1 MAILLLVLFWVIV
14 GLAVFAVAMRSGPR
28 RVRDAAAAWRGE
40 RRNLF
45 AVSLLAFVVFGIGL
59 PAVVLATHT
68 GNRTEEGPSGVK
80 LTASEAHG
88 RQLFAKN
95 CATCHTLNAVDAVGK
110 VGPNL
115 DVLRP
120 PAALVI
126 DAVEHGRAR
135 GQGQMPANLLQG
147 SDLRAVAAFV
157 AKVAGR

>member
-1 MAILLLVLFWVIV
+1 MAILLLVLFWVLV

-40 RRNLF
+40 RRSLF
-45 AVSLLAFVVFGIGL
+45 AVSLLTFVVFGIGL

-68 GNRTEEGPSGVK
+68 GNRTKEGPSGVD

-88 RQLFAKN
+88 RQLFIRN
-95 CATCHTLNAVDAVGK
+95 CGVCHTLGAVHAVGK

-115 DVLRP
+115 DILRP
-120 PAALVI
+120 PAGLVR
-126 DAVEHGRAR
+126 DAVQHGRAR
-135 GQGQMPANLLQG
+135 GHGQMPANLLQG
-147 SDLRAVAAFV
+147 DDLRSVAAFV

>member
-1 MAILLLVLFWVIV
+1 MAILLLVLFWLLM

-28 RVRDAAAAWRGE
+28 RVRSAAAAWRGE
-40 RRNLF
+40 RRSLL

-68 GNRTEEGPSGVK
+68 GSRTEQGPSGVS

-88 RQLFAKN
+88 RQLFTRN
-95 CATCHTLNAVDAVGK
+95 CAVCHTLGAVDAVGK

-115 DVLRP
+115 DILRP
-120 PAALVI
+120 PAALVS
-126 DAVEHGRAR
+126 DAVLHGRAR

-147 SDLRAVAAFV
+147 NDLRDVAAFV
-157 AKVAGR
+157 AKVAGH